1 MPVAP
6 PKSPLPG
13 PPAESGLPRLVG
25 LAAGAILLPLA
36 VLPALNGP
44 LVLDD
49 GPALALANQ
58 IAGPAGWIEAWRPGA
73 DPGETLRGRP
83 LAAWSFGLQATLGL
97 SSPLALR
104 WGNVLLHAGAAWL
117 LAGLVRRTLSRL
129 RWETDPAAWAG
140 ALAAL
145 LWLVHPL
152 ALTAVVYIVQ
162 RAEVLAGL
170 GMLAALAAFA
180 RGMDSTRPGPWLA
193 LSAALGV
200 AAPLAKESAAGLP
213 LLVALYDRC
222 FVAGSWREAFR
233 TRWGYYLALAAGW
246 IPLAVLV
253 AAGAGRGGTAGW
265 DSPVGI
271 GAYLLTQG
279 EAVAGYLWHVVWP
292 HPLTFD
298 HGPVVAALPGALA
311 PGLLVL
317 AVLGMAA
324 WGIRHGHPLG
334 FAGGAFFLCLAPS
347 SSFVPVA
354 SQTIAEHRMYLA
366 LAAPLAVLVAGALRR
381 APRGGILAAGVA
393 ALALAGISAAGHQM
407 YRDEVTL
414 WTQTAVRRPDNPR
427 AHHNLGQAVF
437 ARGDPA
443 AAEAHF
449 RRAERLRPGDPDTR
463 HNLALCALRLGR
475 LDEARAILEENR
487 TRAPN
492 HAPTSLALGEVH
504 GELGRRAVA
513 AGRAAEAR
521 EHFVAAAA
529 LRPRD
534 PRPRHNLGNVLLE
547 LDAVEAALAAWR
559 EALAADPVYT
569 ESRRALAFVLLR
581 SGRAAEA
588 LPHLERLAREEPGRA
603 EFRAALAE
611 ARQATG
617 R

>member
-1 MPVAP
+1 MSSALRPSTP
-6 PKSPLPG
+6 PG
-13 PPAESGLPRLVG
+13 PPAGAGVPRLAWGV
-25 LAAGAILLPLA
+25 AAAILLPLA
-36 VLPALNGP
+36 VLPALPGP

-49 GPALALANQ
+49 SPALALARQ
-58 IAGPAGWIEAWRPGA
+58 IAGPAGWTEAWRPGM

-83 LAAWSFGLQATLGL
+83 LAAWSFALQAAAGL
-97 SSPLALR
+97 TSPLALR
-104 WGNVLLHAGAAWL
+104 LVNVLLHAAAAWL
-117 LAGLVRRTLSRL
+117 LAGLLRRTLSRL
-129 RWETDPAAWAG
+129 RWGTEQAAWAG
-140 ALAAL
+140 GLAAL
-145 LWLVHPL
+145 IWMVHPL
-152 ALTAVVYIVQ
+152 ALAAVVYVVQ

-170 GMLAALAAFA
+170 GMLATLAAFA
-180 RGMDSTRPGPWLA
+180 RGMESARPGPWLA
-193 LSAALGV
+193 LSAAAGL

-222 FVAGSWREAFR
+222 FVAGSWRAAFQAR
-233 TRWGYYLALAAGW
+233 RGYYLTLAAGW
-246 IPLAVLV
+246 IPLAALV

-265 DSPVGI
+265 DSPVGV

-292 HPLTFD
+292 HPLVFD
-298 HGPVVAALPGALA
+298 HGPVVATLPGALA

-317 AVLGMAA
+317 ALLTMSA
-324 WGIRHGHPLG
+324 WGAWRGHPLG
-334 FAGGAFFLCLAPS
+334 FAGGAFLLCLAPS
-347 SSFVPVA
+347 SSVVPVA
-354 SQTIAEHRMYLA
+354 SQTIADHRMYLA
-366 LAAPLAVLVAGALRR
+366 LAAPVAVLVVLALRR
-381 APRGGILAAGVA
+381 APHAGALAAGAA
-393 ALALAGISAAGHQM
+393 ALVLTGVSAARHGS

-414 WTQTAVRRPDNPR
+414 WTETAARRPDNPR

-475 LDEARAILEENR
+475 AGEARALLEDNR
-487 TRAPN
+487 TRVPD
-492 HAPTSLALGEVH
+492 HAPTHLALGEVR
-504 GELGRRAVA
+504 GELGRQALA
-513 AGRAAEAR
+513 AGRPAEAR
-521 EHFVAAAA
+521 EHFAAAAA

-547 LDAVEAALAAWR
+547 LEAVEAALAAWR
-559 EALAADPVYT
+559 EALAADPAFG

-581 SGRAAEA
+581 TGRAAEA

-603 EFRAALAE
+603 DVRAALAE
-611 ARQATG
+611 ARQAAG

>member
-1 MPVAP
+1 M
-6 PKSPLPG
+6 
-13 PPAESGLPRLVG
+13 
-25 LAAGAILLPLA
+25 
-36 VLPALNGP
+36 
-44 LVLDD
+44 LDD
-49 GPALALANQ
+49 GPAMALAHQ
-58 IAGPAGWIEAWRPGA
+58 IAGSAGWVEAWRPGT

-83 LAAWSFGLQATLGL
+83 LSAWSFGLQAAAGL
-97 SSPLALR
+97 TSPLALR
-104 WGNVLLHAGAAWL
+104 LVNLVLHAGAAWL
-117 LAGLVRRTLSRL
+117 LAGLIRRTLIRFQ
-129 RWETDPAAWAG
+129 WPPASAATAG
-140 ALAAL
+140 GLAAL
-145 LWLVHPL
+145 IWLVHPL
-152 ALTAVVYIVQ
+152 ALTAVVYVVQ

-180 RGMDSTRPGPWLA
+180 RGTESSRPGPWLA
-193 LSAALGV
+193 LSAAAGI

-213 LLVALYDRC
+213 FIVALYDRG

-233 TRWGYYLALAAGW
+233 ARRGYYLALAAGW

-253 AAGAGRGGTAGW
+253 GAGAGRGGTAGW
-265 DSPVGI
+265 DSPIGV

-279 EAVAGYLWHVVWP
+279 EAVAGYLWHVLWP

-298 HGPVVAALPGALA
+298 HGPVVATLPGALA

-317 AVLGMAA
+317 TLLATSV
-324 WGIRHGHPLG
+324 WGIRRGHPLG

-347 SSFVPVA
+347 SSVVPVA

-366 LAAPLAVLVAGALRR
+366 LAVPVAVVVAGALRR
-381 APRGGILAAGVA
+381 APRGGALAAGAA
-393 ALALAGISAAGHQM
+393 ALALTGVSAAGHQM

-414 WTQTAVRRPDNPR
+414 WTRTAALRPDNPR

-437 ARGDPA
+437 ARGDA
-443 AAEAHF
+443 AGAEAYF
-449 RRAERLRPGDPDTR
+449 RAAERLRPGDPDTR

-475 LDEARAILEENR
+475 LDEARSLLEENR
-487 TRAPN
+487 GRAPG
-492 HAPTSLALGEVH
+492 HAPSALALGEVRS
-504 GELGRRAVA
+504 ELGRRALT
-513 AGRAAEAR
+513 AGRTVEAR
-521 EHFVAAAA
+521 EHFTAAAA

-559 EALAADPVYT
+559 EALAADPAYT

-588 LPHLERLAREEPGRA
+588 LPHLERLAHDEPGRA

-611 ARQATG
+611 ARQAVG

>member
-1 MPVAP
+1 MSPTP
-6 PKSPLPG
+6 PPTPFPG
-13 PPAESGLPRLVG
+13 PPAGSGVPRLAG
-25 LAAGAILLPLA
+25 WAAGAILLPLA
-36 VLPALNGP
+36 VLPALPGP

-49 GPALALANQ
+49 GPALTLAQQ
-58 IAGPAGWIEAWRPGA
+58 IAGPGGWAEAWRPGA

-83 LAAWSFGLQATLGL
+83 LTAWSFGLQAALGL
-97 SSPLALR
+97 TSPLALR
-104 WGNVLLHAGAAWL
+104 LVNLLLHAGAACL
-117 LAGLVRRTLSRL
+117 LAGLVRRTLSRQ
-129 RWETDPAAWAG
+129 RWDHDPAAWAG
-140 ALAAL
+140 TLAAL
-145 LWLVHPL
+145 IWLVHPL
-152 ALTAVVYIVQ
+152 ALAAVVYVVQ

-180 RGMDSTRPGPWLA
+180 RGMESSRPGPWLA
-193 LSAALGV
+193 LSAVAGF

-222 FVAGSWREAFR
+222 FVAGSWRAAFR
-233 TRWGYYLALAAGW
+233 ARRGYYLALAAGW
-246 IPLAVLV
+246 LPLAALV

-265 DSPVGI
+265 DSPVGV

-279 EAVAGYLWHVVWP
+279 EAVTGYLWHVLWP
-292 HPLTFD
+292 HSLTFD
-298 HGPVVAALPGALA
+298 HGPVVATLPGALA

-317 AVLGMAA
+317 AVLGVAV
-324 WGIRHGHPLG
+324 WGIRRGHPLG

-347 SSFVPVA
+347 SSVVPVA

-366 LAAPLAVLVAGALRR
+366 LAVPVALLVAGALRW
-381 APRGGILAAGVA
+381 APRGGALAAGAA
-393 ALALAGISAAGHQM
+393 ALALTGVSAAGHQM

-414 WTQTAVRRPDNPR
+414 WTRTAALRPDNPR

-443 AAEAHF
+443 RAEAHF
-449 RRAERLRPGDPDTR
+449 RQAERLRPGDPDTR

-475 LDEARAILEENR
+475 RDEALAILEENR
-487 TRAPN
+487 TRAPD
-492 HAPTSLALGEVH
+492 HAPTALALGEIR
-504 GELGRRAVA
+504 GELGRQAVA

-559 EALAADPVYT
+559 EALAADPAYT

-611 ARQATG
+611 ARQAVG

>member
-1 MPVAP
+1 MPSATP
-6 PKSPLPG
+6 SPEPPG
-13 PPAESGLPRLVG
+13 PPAGSGLPRVLGV
-25 LAAGAILLPLA
+25 AAAAILLPLA

-49 GPALALANQ
+49 GPALALARQ
-58 IAGPAGWIEAWRPGA
+58 IAGTGDWGEAWRPGT

-83 LAAWSFGLQATLGL
+83 LAAWSFALQAAAGL
-97 SSPLALR
+97 TSPLALR
-104 WGNVLLHAGAAWL
+104 LGNLLLHAGAAWL
-117 LAGLVRRTLSRL
+117 LAGLVRRTLLRL
-129 RWETDPAAWAG
+129 RWAPEPAAAAG
-140 ALAAL
+140 TVSALI
-145 LWLVHPL
+145 WLVHPL
-152 ALTAVVYIVQ
+152 ALAAVVYVVQ

-180 RGMDSTRPGPWLA
+180 RGMESSRPGPWLA
-193 LSAALGV
+193 LSAVAGF

-222 FVAGSWREAFR
+222 FVAGSWRAAFR
-233 TRWGYYLALAAGW
+233 ARRGYYLALAAGW
-246 IPLAVLV
+246 LPLAALV

-265 DSPVGI
+265 DSPVGV

-292 HPLTFD
+292 HPLVFD
-298 HGPVVAALPGALA
+298 HGPVVATLPGALA

-317 AVLGMAA
+317 ALLAASA
-324 WGIRHGHPLG
+324 WGIGRGQPLG

-347 SSFVPVA
+347 SSLIPVA
-354 SQTIAEHRMYLA
+354 SQTIAEHRMYVA
-366 LAAPLAVLVAGALRR
+366 LAAPVAVLVALALRR
-381 APRGGILAAGVA
+381 APVGGALAAGVMA
-393 ALALAGISAAGHQM
+393 VVLTGVSAGRHRSYG
-407 YRDEVTL
+407 DEVTL
-414 WTQTAVRRPDNPR
+414 WAETAARRPDNPR

-443 AAEAHF
+443 GAETHF
-449 RRAERLRPGDPDTR
+449 RHAERLRPGDPDTR

-475 LDEARAILEENR
+475 VEEARAALEQNR
-487 TRAPN
+487 SRAPD
-492 HAPTSLALGEVH
+492 HGPTALALGEVRA
-504 GELGRRAVA
+504 ELGRRAIA
-513 AGRAAEAR
+513 AGRGAEAR
-521 EHFVAAAA
+521 EHFSAAAA
-529 LRPRD
+529 LRPQD
-534 PRPRHNLGNVLLE
+534 PRPRHNLGNILLE

-559 EALAADPVYT
+559 EALAADPGYT

-588 LPHLERLAREEPGRA
+588 LPHLERLARDEPGRA

-611 ARQATG
+611 ARQAVG